1 MRCVEELVVGML
13 VNVVDS
19 SSMLV
24 VDDEEDL
31 LELCILG
38 VIDH

>member
-1 MRCVEELVVGML
+1 MRCVEELVMRML